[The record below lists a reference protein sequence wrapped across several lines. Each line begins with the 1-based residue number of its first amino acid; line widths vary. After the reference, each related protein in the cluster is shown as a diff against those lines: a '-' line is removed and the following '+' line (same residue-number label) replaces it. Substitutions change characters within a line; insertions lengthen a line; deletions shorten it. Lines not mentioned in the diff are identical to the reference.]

1 MAHDSYI
8 KIRGARVHNL
18 KNIDLDIPRNKLVVF
33 TGVSGSGKTSLA
45 FDTLYAEAERRF
57 VESLSSYARQF
68 LGMMEK
74 PDVDTIEGL
83 SPAIS
88 IDQKS
93 VSKNP
98 RSTVGTITEIYDY
111 LRILYA
117 RIGVP
122 HCPKCGDP
130 VVRQNVSQ
138 IVDRLLKLPQGTSVQ
153 ALAPLARDKKGEHK
167 DVFAAAERAGYS
179 RVRVNG
185 AILSLAEAKRAA
197 LEKYKRHSIE
207 AVVDRFSIGSTRLT
221 TGGSSYDRA
230 RLADSVEQA
239 LRFGGGLMIASIEEP
254 KPAKKSST
262 TPVRSNRMSIKGVE
276 VSGRAFKQARDV
288 LFSEHFACSR
298 CHINLP
304 EIEPRMFSFNSPHG
318 ACPECQ
324 GIGSRLVA
332 DAELVMPNKKLTIAE
347 GAIRPWATA
356 SHRVGRQ
363 SWYNWITRE
372 LSKKH
377 SFSLNVPV
385 KELPASVL
393 DMILYGDNGKALELK
408 WGDWRGE
415 TSFEGV
421 IPNLMRRWRETE
433 SEHTKKEIERYMVT
447 KPCESCA
454 GKRLRPEALAVKI
467 GKHGIGD
474 LTAMS
479 IRDIK
484 NQISKIKNE
493 LSSTERQ
500 IAEPLLKEADKRLGF
515 LLDVGL
521 DYLTLEREAGTLS
534 GGESQRIRLASQIGS
549 QLIGVLY
556 ILDEPSIGLHQRDQ
570 AQLIVTLKHLRDIGN
585 TVIVVEHD
593 PQTIREADWVVDVGP
608 GAGTHGG
615 KIIFSGSVPKLL
627 KSRTLTGD
635 YISGRKKVALRTTH
649 YQLRTTHYLRI
660 TGAKE
665 HNLKNIDVNIPLGRF
680 VCVTGVSGS
689 GKSTLVHDILANA
702 LLEKFSG
709 AKVRVG
715 AHEAILGAE
724 QLDKVI
730 LVDQS
735 PIGRTPRSNPATY
748 IGAFSHVRD
757 LFAATPEARIRGYK
771 PGRFSFNVKGGR
783 CEACEGQGSKKIEMY
798 FLPDVY
804 VDCEVCGGT
813 RYNKEAL
820 EIAYKGKTI
829 AEVLKMPAEEAL
841 KFFQNIPSLKQ
852 KLRTVVEVG
861 LGYMELGQPA
871 PALSGGEAQRVK
883 LANELSKRSTGKTLY
898 ILDEPTTGLH
908 PDDIVKLLKVL
919 RALVERGNTVLVI
932 EHNLDV
938 IQSADWIIDLGP
950 ESGEG
955 GGEVVAHGTPE
966 MIKKARGSYTGE
978 YLKKVKS

>member
-1 MAHDSYI
+1 MKEGEYI

-122 HCPKCGDP
+122 HCPRCGDP
-130 VVRQNVSQ
+130 VTRQNVSQ
-138 IVDRLLKLPQGTSVQ
+138 IVDRLLRLPEGTSVQ
-153 ALAPLARDKKGEHK
+153 ALAPLVRDKKGEHR
-167 DVFAAAERAGYS
+167 DIFEQAERAGFS

-185 AILSLAEAKRAA
+185 AIHSFAEAKRLA

-207 AVVDRFSIGSTRLT
+207 AVVDRFSIGS
-221 TGGSSYDRA
+221 SYDRA

-239 LRFGGGLMIASIEEP
+239 LRLGRGLMIASIEEP
-254 KPAKKSST
+254 KSAKKSST
-262 TPVRSNRMSIKGVE
+262 LPVRSDKLSIKGVE
-276 VSGRAFKQARDV
+276 TSGRAFRKARDV
-288 LFSEHFACSR
+288 LFSEHFACPR
-298 CHINLP
+298 CNISLP

-332 DAELVMPNKKLTIAE
+332 DAELVIPNKKLTIAE

-363 SWYNWITRE
+363 SWYNWIMQE
-372 LSKKH
+372 LAKKY

-385 KELPASVL
+385 KELSKSVL
-393 DMILYGDNGKALELK
+393 DMILYGDNGRALQLS
-408 WGDWRGE
+408 WGEWKGE

-421 IPNLMRRWRETE
+421 IPNLTRRWKETE
-433 SEHTKKEIERYMVT
+433 SEHTKQEIERYMAT
-447 KPCESCA
+447 KPCEACG
-454 GKRLRPEALAVKI
+454 GKRLRPEARSVKI
-467 GKHGIGD
+467 GKYGIGD
-474 LTAMS
+474 LTGMS
-479 IRDIK
+479 I
-484 NQISKIKNE
+484 QE
-493 LSSTERQ
+493 LKEQSVKLKADLSAAERE
-500 IAEPLLKEADKRLGF
+500 IADPLLREAGRRLQF

-556 ILDEPSIGLHQRDQ
+556 ILDEPSIGLHQKDQ
-570 AQLIVTLKHLRDIGN
+570 AQLITTLKNLRDIGN

-593 PQTIREADWVVDVGP
+593 PQTIRASDWVVDVGP

-615 KIIFSGSVPKLL
+615 KVIFSGSVPKLL

-635 YISGRKKVALRTTH
+635 YISGRKKVSLPNIRSTT
-649 YQLRTTHYLRI
+649 RNATYLRI

-665 HNLKNIDVNIPLGRF
+665 HNLKSIDVNIPLGKL

-702 LLEKFSG
+702 LLEKFHG

-715 AHEAILGAE
+715 AHEAIAGTE
-724 QLDKVI
+724 HFDKVI

-748 IGAFSHVRD
+748 IGAFTHVRD
-757 LFAATPEARIRGYK
+757 LFAALPEARIRGYK

-820 EIAYKGKTI
+820 EIAYKEKNI
-829 AEVLKMPAEEAL
+829 AQVLKMPIEEAL

-908 PDDIVKLLKVL
+908 PDDIVKLLRVL

-932 EHNLDV
+932 EHQLDV
-938 IQSADWIIDLGP
+938 IQCSDWVIDLGP
-950 ESGEG
+950 ESGEEG
-955 GGEVVAHGTPE
+955 GQVVAVGTPRQ
-966 MIKKARGSYTGE
+966 IARQSSSYTGQ
-978 YLKKVKS
+978 YLKKSFGKRI